1 MRILVDFDGT
11 ITDRDGFDLL
21 SRHHAGP
28 ERWERLDRAFLAGTI
43 TLRDVLAAQ
52 ARCITGTL
60 DDARAYLDAMTTVD
74 PTFGAFVDRCIA
86 GGHVVRIVSSG
97 VRQLIDASLTAHG
110 IYGVEVAANAAI
122 VKADGWELVFRDDS
136 HFGHDKRVH
145 VLDAQA
151 AGECVVYIGDG
162 ISDFA
167 AAEFADV
174 RYAKEGSLLD
184 EHLRTKHL
192 AYSTFESFNDV
203 LSDIV
208 LASAPTAQ
216 CDVLR

>member
-1 MRILVDFDGT
+1 M
-11 ITDRDGFDLL
+11 L

-28 ERWERLDRAFLAGTI
+28 ERWERLDRAFLAGAI
-43 TLRDVLAAQ
+43 TLRDVLEAQ
-52 ARCITGTL
+52 ARCIIGTL
-60 DDARAYLDAMTTVD
+60 DDARAYLEAETTVD
-74 PTFGAFVDRCIA
+74 PSFSDFVDRCVA
-86 GGHVVRIVSSG
+86 GGHVVRIISSG

-151 AGECVVYIGDG
+151 MGERVIYIGDG

-167 AAEFADV
+167 ASEFADV
-174 RYAKEGSLLD
+174 RYAKAGSLLD
-184 EHLRTKHL
+184 EHLRTRCL
-192 AYSTFESFNDV
+192 PYTTFESFTDV
-203 LSDIV
+203 LPEVIP
-208 LASAPTAQ
+208 AAAPMARR
-216 CDVLR
+216 DALR

>member
-28 ERWERLDRAFLAGTI
+28 QRWERLDRAFLAGTI
-43 TLRDVLAAQ
+43 TLRDVLSAQ

-60 DDARAYLDAMTTVD
+60 DDARAYLDATTIVD
-74 PTFGAFVDRCIA
+74 PTFGAFVDRCVDA
-86 GGHVVRIVSSG
+86 GHVVRIVSSG
-97 VRQLIDASLTAHG
+97 VRQLIDASLAEHG

-151 AGECVVYIGDG
+151 MGERVVYIGDG

-167 AAEFADV
+167 AAEFADL

-184 EHLRTKHL
+184 EHLRSKHL
-192 AYSTFESFNDV
+192 AFTPFESFNDV
-203 LSDIV
+203 LSDLV
-208 LASAPTAQ
+208 PAVAPTAQ
-216 CDVLR
+216 RDVLR